1 MLEFYD
7 EKGNKAV
14 LAVWRPIAELPQV
27 YKDTRRMFVVRGRAP
42 MQYVGEYIT
51 DPYCVWL
58 NKANTEYVRW
68 PHKDIQPTEFME
80 LPE

>member
-1 MLEFYD
+1 M
-7 EKGNKAV
+7 
-14 LAVWRPIAELPQV
+14 WRPIAELPQV

-42 MQYVGEYIT
+42 YGRGKTYIT

-58 NKANTEYVRW
+58 NKVNECVRW
-68 PHKDIQPTEFME
+68 PHKNIQPTEFME